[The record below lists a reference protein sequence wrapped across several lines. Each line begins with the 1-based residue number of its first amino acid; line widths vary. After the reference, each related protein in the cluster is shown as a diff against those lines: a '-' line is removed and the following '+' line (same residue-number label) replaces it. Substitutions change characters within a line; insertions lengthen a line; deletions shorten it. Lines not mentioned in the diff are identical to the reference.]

1 MYLSKF
7 KIINI
12 LVILLLVVT
21 LSLLIINSTSK
32 KLPNIV
38 EIHGSVTEKYE
49 GIDALY
55 DDSLVIARVEINN
68 NKTIIFNR
76 VPFTISDAEILELY
90 KGTTDINKI
99 SILETGGTV
108 DRKNYVFE
116 GNSVFRI
123 NDSAIV
129 FLKKYEG
136 PIAENAYVISGVYQ
150 GKFLT
155 DNSNRVQVPE
165 GLHGD
170 FEKVKFISDL
180 NL

>member
-1 MYLSKF
+1 MYLSKI
-7 KIINI
+7 KIISI
-12 LVILLLVVT
+12 LIILLLVAT
-21 LSLLIINSTSK
+21 LSFLIINITAK
-32 KLPNIV
+32 KPPNIM
-38 EIHGSVTEKYE
+38 EMHGSVAEKYE
-49 GIDALY
+49 GIDALH
-55 DDSLVIARVEINN
+55 DDSLVIARVEIIN

-76 VPFTISDAEILELY
+76 VPFTISNAEIIELY
-90 KGTTDINKI
+90 KGTTDNNKI

-108 DRKNYVFE
+108 DRINYVFE
-116 GNSVFRI
+116 GNSVFKA

-165 GLHGD
+165 GLHVD
-170 FEKVKFISDL
+170 FEKIKFISDL